1 VDDEAQGGAVFW
13 VLIALTAAVAVAD
26 WWAVETGRR
35 RVEHV
40 LKPLTMVVL
49 IAAALVLADP
59 DPEAA
64 RWWLVAGLV
73 ASLGGDVALMLDR
86 FVPGL
91 SSFLLAHLFYVGA
104 FALMGFT
111 LPMLVV
117 GAVLV
122 ALAAPV
128 VGRKVV
134 GGAAQHDPALRL
146 PVAAYVLVI
155 SVMVIAAV
163 GTGRPA
169 AIVGALLFYASDA
182 CIGWSRFV
190 REFPHHRLVI
200 MITYHLGQIGL
211 VLSLLG
217 TP

>member
-1 VDDEAQGGAVFW
+1 VFW
-13 VLIALTAAVAVAD
+13 VLIGLTVAVAVAD
-26 WWAVETGRR
+26 WWAVETERR

-49 IAAALVLADP
+49 IAATLAIGDP
-59 DPEAA
+59 DPAAA

-73 ASLGGDVALMLDR
+73 ASVGGDVALMLDR

-91 SSFLLAHLFYVGA
+91 SSFLLAHLFYIGA

-111 LPMLVV
+111 VPMLVV

-134 GGAAQHDPALRL
+134 GGAAEHDPALRW

-155 SVMVIAAV
+155 SAMVVAAV
-163 GTGRPA
+163 GTARPA

-190 REFPHHRLVI
+190 REFPRHRLVI